1 MDSKAIIGISAL
13 LNFVAF
19 GKVTQLYI
27 WPRLQ
32 AMRREDALNALVAP
46 HTFRFVG
53 LSFLMPGV
61 VGPAMPSAFA
71 IPAAYGDLAAS
82 VLAVI
87 ATMALSARAS
97 WAIAVVWLLNIEGT
111 LDLLFAYYQGVIGVN
126 LPPGALGAAFFIP
139 TVLVPPLLV
148 THFLMFRLLL
158 RAEGLGA
165 TSSLRGATTPGSLP
179 N

>member
-1 MDSKAIIGISAL
+1 MDSKAIIGISVL

-19 GKVTQLYI
+19 GSVAQLYI

-32 AMRREDALNALVAP
+32 AVRREDALRALVAP
-46 HTFRFVG
+46 HMFRFVG

-61 VGPAMPSAFA
+61 VGSNMPPAFA

-82 VLAVI
+82 VLAIV
-87 ATMALSARAS
+87 AMTALSARAS
-97 WAIAVVWLLNIEGT
+97 WAIAAVWLLNIEGA

-126 LPPGALGAAFFIP
+126 LPAGALGAAFYIP

-158 RAEGLGA
+158 RADGLGE
-165 TSSLRGATTPGSLP
+165 TSSLRHSATPRSLS